1 MNITRHFSLR
11 LLLGIVILLLLPSTH
26 STLNAQLLEIK
37 NNSVDYLTN
46 NLSSRSIN
54 TTDITFLEQRSNI
67 DKLGLGHARF
77 RIMYKGLLV
86 YGREV
91 IVNLNRDFNVAH
103 ARGELQYDEY
113 ENLDL
118 KPLIS
123 KESALEIVK
132 LDLGDSSMIFGEG
145 IELIIFDGR
154 KFNSDRYGISL
165 AWKID
170 MIGSEKPGYWTY
182 ILDAHTTNNLLTF
195 DNVEYAKS
203 RTIYDGSECDNDW
216 DECIFTELNIL
227 I

>member
-1 MNITRHFSLR
+1 
-11 LLLGIVILLLLPSTH
+11 
-26 STLNAQLLEIK
+26 
-37 NNSVDYLTN
+37 
-46 NLSSRSIN
+46 
-54 TTDITFLEQRSNI
+54 
-67 DKLGLGHARF
+67 
-77 RIMYKGLLV
+77 MYKGLLV

-165 AWKID
+165 A
-170 MIGSEKPGYWTY
+170 
-182 ILDAHTTNNLLTF
+182 
-195 DNVEYAKS
+195 
-203 RTIYDGSECDNDW
+203 
-216 DECIFTELNIL
+216 
-227 I
+227 

>member
-165 AWKID
+165 A
-170 MIGSEKPGYWTY
+170 
-182 ILDAHTTNNLLTF
+182 
-195 DNVEYAKS
+195 
-203 RTIYDGSECDNDW
+203 
-216 DECIFTELNIL
+216 
-227 I
+227 